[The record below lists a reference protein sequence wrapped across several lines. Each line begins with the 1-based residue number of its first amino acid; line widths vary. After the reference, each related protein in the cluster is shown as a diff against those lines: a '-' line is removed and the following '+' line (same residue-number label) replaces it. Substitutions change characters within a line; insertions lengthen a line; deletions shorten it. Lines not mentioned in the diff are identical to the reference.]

1 MQSKKIESRTRD
13 DERVQWMRMI
23 MDRHEGPLLRYATR
37 ILGDRDR
44 GCDVVQETFLR
55 LWKSDRF
62 GAPDNAAQW
71 LFTVCRNRALDVLRK
86 EKRMVSLT
94 EAHESTQAAAG
105 SGPQVLAEAR
115 EAASQ
120 VAEAL
125 EDLPANQ
132 QEVIRLKFQNGFSYK
147 QIAGITG
154 LSISGVGLHIHAAMQ
169 TLRRRFKT
177 RGLTA

>member
-71 LFTVCRNRALDVLRK
+71 LFT
-86 EKRMVSLT
+86 
-94 EAHESTQAAAG
+94 EA
-105 SGPQVLAEAR
+105 
-115 EAASQ
+115 
-120 VAEAL
+120 
-125 EDLPANQ
+125 
-132 QEVIRLKFQNGFSYK
+132 I
-147 QIAGITG
+147 
-154 LSISGVGLHIHAAMQ
+154 
-169 TLRRRFKT
+169 
-177 RGLTA
+177 